1 MNSRKTTPLD
11 VGGVP
16 RVDLL
21 PPEVKAA
28 RRARSTRRM
37 LLYGIVGV
45 AVVMALAVGGSAVVA
60 GQAQTDLINAQAET
74 QSLLSQQQKYIEVKK
89 VQDQVKL
96 VTAGQ
101 EVGASTEIQWKDYL
115 DKVQATLPANVAIQ
129 GVTIESSTP
138 LAVFPQATVPLQG
151 PRVATVTFD
160 VSSPVLPQLP
170 QWLDSL
176 SALPG
181 FADATPDSVTFDKS
195 TNLYTA
201 KITMHVGSKA
211 FDNRF
216 GVKGK

>member
-1 MNSRKTTPLD
+1 MSGQKAIPLV

-21 PPEVKAA
+21 PPEVKAS
-28 RRARSTRRM
+28 RRAHATRRM
-37 LLYGIVGV
+37 LVYGIVGV
-45 AVVMALAVGGSAVVA
+45 AVVMALAIAGSVVLA
-60 GQAQTDLINAQAET
+60 GQAQSDLATAQAET
-74 QSLLSQQQKYIEVKK
+74 QTLLSQQQKYIEVKR

-96 VTAGQ
+96 VAAGQ

-129 GVTIESSTP
+129 GVTVESSTP
-138 LAVFPQATVPLQG
+138 LAVFAQATVPLQG

-160 VSSPVLPQLP
+160 VSSPTLPQLP

-176 SALPG
+176 STLPG

-211 FDNRF
+211 FDGRYAS
-216 GVKGK
+216 KGK

>member
-1 MNSRKTTPLD
+1 MSTRKTTPLI

-21 PPEVKAA
+21 PPEVKAS
-28 RRARSTRRM
+28 RRAQATRRM

-45 AVVMALAVGGSAVVA
+45 AAVMALAIAGSAVLA
-60 GQAQTDLINAQAET
+60 GQAQSDLAAAQAQT
-74 QSLLSQQQKYIEVKK
+74 QTLLSQQQKYIEVKR
-89 VQDQVKL
+89 VQDKVKL
-96 VTAGQ
+96 VSAGQ

-115 DKVQATLPANVAIQ
+115 DEVQATLPANVAIR
-129 GVTIESSTP
+129 GVTVESSTP

-170 QWLDSL
+170 QWLDAL
-176 SALPG
+176 STLPG

-211 FDNRF
+211 FDERF
-216 GVKGK
+216 ATKGK